1 MSTPLTTTLSPPRRT
16 KPTTN
21 SSCVHIVDLPDDII
35 VNIFEHL
42 TTAVKL
48 FQGKRI
54 SEESYLSGLS
64 FACTS
69 RRFYN
74 IYPRVLRD
82 LELWSSGNIS
92 DAALLYITRFAGSNI
107 QRLILRKCNNLNS
120 SLVLFPSYCSQLKT
134 LDLSQ
139 ISTIHDDLLETIC
152 RGVGKTLRALL
163 LRYCSCISDRGL
175 GAIAE
180 HCRSLSALDCGGLTS
195 ITDEGLKK
203 IGIGIGNSLSILVLS
218 WCKNITDTGLK
229 NIGRCELDVLC
240 LRGLYVTNY
249 GIERMVKM
257 SGKWLKAIDLMDCPN
272 ITNECFTRVLPEN
285 CEGLKEKLK
294 VADERSIFQNCVSL
308 LDGYVH
314 VVGGINSLGL
324 PSTLVCVLDAGNAN
338 AFAFQVLSK
347 QALSFHSDDYK
358 LLVTNSGLTVSEEAK
373 RYLLER
379 FGIGLP

>member
-1 MSTPLTTTLSPPRRT
+1 MSMPLTITSSSHHHSKSKT
-16 KPTTN
+16 K
-21 SSCVHIVDLPDDII
+21 SSSIQITDLPDDII

-42 TTAVKL
+42 TTAVKV
-48 FQGKRI
+48 FHGKRI
-54 SEESYLSGLS
+54 SEKSYLSGLS

-92 DAALLYITRFAGSNI
+92 DAALLYITRYAGSNI

-120 SLVLFPSYCSQLKT
+120 SLVLFSSYCSELKT

-139 ISTIHDDLLETIC
+139 ISTMHDDLLETIC

-180 HCRSLSALDCGGLTS
+180 HCRRLTALDCGGLIS
-195 ITDEGLKK
+195 ITDEGLEK
-203 IGIGIGNSLSILVLS
+203 IAMNIGNRLSILILS
-218 WCKNITDTGLK
+218 WCKNITDKGLIS
-229 NIGRCELDVLC
+229 IGRCELNVLC
-240 LRGLYVTNY
+240 LRGLYVTND
-249 GIERMVKM
+249 GIEKMVKR

-272 ITNECFTRVLPEN
+272 ITNECFTRILPEN
-285 CEGLKEKLK
+285 CEELKEKLQ
-294 VADERSIFQNCVSL
+294 VANERSIFQNSVSL

-314 VVGGINSLGL
+314 VVGGINSHGL

-358 LLVTNSGLTVSEEAK
+358 LLVTNSGLIVSEEAK
-373 RYLLER
+373 RFLLDR